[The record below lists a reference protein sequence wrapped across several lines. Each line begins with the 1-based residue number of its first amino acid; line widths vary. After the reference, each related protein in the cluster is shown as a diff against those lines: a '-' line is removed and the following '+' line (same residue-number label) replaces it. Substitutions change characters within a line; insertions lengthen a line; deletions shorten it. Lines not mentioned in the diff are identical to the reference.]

1 MKTTKKIT
9 VSSMVVA
16 LSAIFLI
23 LGSYISAA
31 DLILEVV
38 ASLLAVFVYI
48 EIGSPYTWLV
58 WLATTLTVAFLP
70 NGISVAGM
78 YLLVFGI
85 YPILKA
91 YIERTP
97 RALWLLIKLVYINV
111 IIVILALA
119 VRLITGASMFAS
131 ELLIVNVALWV
142 LINVAFVAYDMFITV
157 AVRLYMLKYRK
168 IFSKFLK

>member
-1 MKTTKKIT
+1 MRTTKKIT

-16 LSAIFLI
+16 LGAIFLI
-23 LGSYISAA
+23 IGSYISAV
-31 DLILEVV
+31 DLILEVI

-97 RALWLLIKLVYINV
+97 RVIWWPIKLVYINV

-119 VRLITGASMFAS
+119 VRLITGASMFTS

-168 IFSKFLK
+168 IFAKFLK

>member
-1 MKTTKKIT
+1 MRTTKKIT
-9 VSSMVVA
+9 VSAMVVA
-16 LSAIFLI
+16 LGAIFLVI
-23 LGSYISAA
+23 GSYISAV
-31 DLILEVV
+31 DLIFEIV
-38 ASLLAVFVYI
+38 ASLLAVFIYL
-48 EIGSPYTWLV
+48 EIGAPYTWLV

-70 NGISVAGM
+70 NGITVAGL
-78 YLLVFGI
+78 YFLVFGI

-97 RALWLLIKLVYINV
+97 RALWWPIKLAYINV

-131 ELLIVNVALWV
+131 EMLIVNIALWV
-142 LINVAFVAYDMFITV
+142 LINVAFIAYDMFITV

-168 IFSKFLK
+168 IFTKFLK

>member
-1 MKTTKKIT
+1 MRTTKKIT
-9 VSSMVVA
+9 VSAMVVA
-16 LSAIFLI
+16 LGAIFLVI
-23 LGSYISAA
+23 GSYVSAV
-31 DLILEVV
+31 DLLFEVV

-70 NGISVAGM
+70 NGISVAGL
-78 YLLVFGI
+78 YLLIFGI

-97 RALWLLIKLVYINV
+97 RALWWPIKLVYINLTV
-111 IIVILALA
+111 VILALA
-119 VRLITGASMFAS
+119 VRLITGASMFTS
-131 ELLIVNVALWV
+131 EMIIVNAALWV

-157 AVRLYMLKYRK
+157 AVRLYMLKYRR
-168 IFSKFLK
+168 IFSRFLK

>member
-1 MKTTKKIT
+1 M
-9 VSSMVVA
+9 
-16 LSAIFLI
+16 
-23 LGSYISAA
+23 
-31 DLILEVV
+31 
-38 ASLLAVFVYI
+38 FVYI

-97 RALWLLIKLVYINV
+97 RVIWWPIKLVYINV

-119 VRLITGASMFAS
+119 VRLITGASMFTS

-168 IFSKFLK
+168 IFAKFLK

>member
-1 MKTTKKIT
+1 MRTTKKIT

-16 LSAIFLI
+16 LGAIFLVI
-23 LGSYISAA
+23 GSYVSTL
-31 DLILEVV
+31 DLIFEVV

-91 YIERTP
+91 YIERLP
-97 RALWLLIKLVYINV
+97 RAFWWLTKLVYINV
-111 IIVILALA
+111 TVLILAIA
-119 VRLITGASMFAS
+119 VRIVTGASMFTS
-131 ELLIVNVALWV
+131 TMLIVNVALWV

-168 IFSKFLK
+168 IFAKFLK

>member
-1 MKTTKKIT
+1 
-9 VSSMVVA
+9 MVVA
-16 LSAIFLI
+16 LGAIFLI
-23 LGSYISAA
+23 VGSYVNTL
-31 DLILEVV
+31 DLIFEVV

-91 YIERTP
+91 YIERLP
-97 RALWLLIKLVYINV
+97 RAFWWPIKLVYINV
-111 IIVILALA
+111 TVLILALA
-119 VRLITGASMFAS
+119 VRVVTGASMFTS
-131 ELLIVNVALWV
+131 KLIIVNVALWF

-168 IFSKFLK
+168 IFAKFLK

>member
-1 MKTTKKIT
+1 MRTTKKIT
-9 VSSMVVA
+9 VSAMVVA
-16 LSAIFLI
+16 LGAIFLVI
-23 LGSYISAA
+23 GSYVSTV
-31 DLILEVV
+31 DLLFEVV

-70 NGISVAGM
+70 NGISVAGL
-78 YLLVFGI
+78 YLLIFGI

-97 RALWLLIKLVYINV
+97 RALWWPIKLVYINLTV
-111 IIVILALA
+111 VILALA
-119 VRLITGASMFAS
+119 VRLITGASMFTS
-131 ELLIVNVALWV
+131 EMIIVNAALWV

-157 AVRLYMLKYRK
+157 AVRLYMLKYRR
-168 IFSKFLK
+168 IFSRFLK

>member
-1 MKTTKKIT
+1 MRTTKKIT
-9 VSSMVVA
+9 VSAMVVA
-16 LSAIFLI
+16 LGAIFLVI
-23 LGSYISAA
+23 GSYISAV
-31 DLILEVV
+31 DLIFEIG
-38 ASLLAVFVYI
+38 ASLLAGFIYL
-48 EIGSPYTWLV
+48 EIGAPYTWLV

-70 NGISVAGM
+70 NGITVAGL
-78 YLLVFGI
+78 YFLVFGI

-97 RALWLLIKLVYINV
+97 RALWWPIKLVYINV

-131 ELLIVNVALWV
+131 EMLIVNIALWV
-142 LINVAFVAYDMFITV
+142 LINVAFIAYDMFITV

-168 IFSKFLK
+168 IFTKFLK

>member
-97 RALWLLIKLVYINV
+97 RALWLPIKLVYINV

>member
-16 LSAIFLI
+16 LGAIFLI

-97 RALWLLIKLVYINV
+97 RALWLPIKLVYINV

>member
-1 MKTTKKIT
+1 MRTTKKIT
-9 VSSMVVA
+9 VSAMVVA
-16 LSAIFLI
+16 LGAIFLVI
-23 LGSYISAA
+23 GSYISAV
-31 DLILEVV
+31 DLLFEVV

-48 EIGSPYTWLV
+48 EIGAPYTWLV

-70 NGISVAGM
+70 NGITVAGM
-78 YLLVFGI
+78 YFLIFGI

-91 YIERTP
+91 YIERAP
-97 RALWLLIKLVYINV
+97 RALWWPIKIVYVN
-111 IIVILALA
+111 IVVLILALA
-119 VRLITGASMFAS
+119 VRLITGSSMFTS

-168 IFSKFLK
+168 IFTKFLK

>member
-1 MKTTKKIT
+1 MRTTKKIT

-16 LSAIFLI
+16 LGAIFLI
-23 LGSYISAA
+23 VGSYVNTL
-31 DLILEVV
+31 DLIFEVV

-91 YIERTP
+91 YIERLP
-97 RALWLLIKLVYINV
+97 RAFWWPIKLVYINV
-111 IIVILALA
+111 TVLILALA
-119 VRLITGASMFAS
+119 VRVVTGASMFTS
-131 ELLIVNVALWV
+131 KLIIVNVALWF

-168 IFSKFLK
+168 IFAKFLK

>member
-9 VSSMVVA
+9 VSGMVVA
-16 LSAIFLI
+16 LGAIFLI
-23 LGSYISAA
+23 VGSYISAV
-31 DLILEVV
+31 DLLFEVV
-38 ASLLAVFVYI
+38 ASLRMVFVYI
-48 EIGSPYTWLV
+48 ELGSPYTWLV
-58 WLATTLTVAFLP
+58 WPATALTVVFLP
-70 NGISVAGM
+70 NGITVAGL

-97 RALWLLIKLVYINV
+97 RVLWWPIKIVYINV
-111 IIVILALA
+111 IILILALM
-119 VRLITGASMFAS
+119 VRLITGAPMFTS
-131 ELLIVNVALWV
+131 RLIIVNAAVWI

-168 IFSKFLK
+168 IFAKFLK

>member
-1 MKTTKKIT
+1 
-9 VSSMVVA
+9 MVVA
-16 LSAIFLI
+16 LGAIFLI
-23 LGSYISAA
+23 IGSYISAV
-31 DLILEVV
+31 DLILEVI

-97 RALWLLIKLVYINV
+97 RVIWWPIKLVYINV

-119 VRLITGASMFAS
+119 VRLITGASMFTS

-168 IFSKFLK
+168 IFAKFLK

>member
-1 MKTTKKIT
+1 MRMTKKIT

-16 LSAIFLI
+16 LGAIFLVI
-23 LGSYISAA
+23 GSYVSTL
-31 DLILEVV
+31 DLIFEVV
-38 ASLLAVFVYI
+38 ASLLMVFVYI
-48 EIGSPYTWLV
+48 ELGSPYTWLV
-58 WLATTLTVAFLP
+58 WPATALTVVFLP
-70 NGISVAGM
+70 NGITVAGL

-97 RALWLLIKLVYINV
+97 RVLWWPIKIVYINV
-111 IIVILALA
+111 IILILAIA
-119 VRLITGASMFAS
+119 VRIVTGASMFTS
-131 ELLIVNVALWV
+131 TMLIVNVALWV

-168 IFSKFLK
+168 IFAKFLK

>member
-9 VSSMVVA
+9 VCAMVVA
-16 LSAIFLI
+16 LGAIFLVV
-23 LGSYISAA
+23 GSYISAV
-31 DLILEVV
+31 DLIFEGV

-48 EIGSPYTWLV
+48 ELGSPYTWLV
-58 WLATTLTVAFLP
+58 WPATTLTVAFLP
-70 NGISVAGM
+70 NGISVAGL
-78 YLLVFGI
+78 YFLVFGI

-97 RALWLLIKLVYINV
+97 RVLWWLIKLVYINV
-111 IIVILALA
+111 IILILAA
-119 VRLITGASMFAS
+119 TVRLITGASMFTS
-131 ELLIVNVALWV
+131 ELFIVNLALWV

-168 IFSKFLK
+168 IFARFLK

>member
-1 MKTTKKIT
+1 MRTTKKIT

-16 LSAIFLI
+16 LGAIFLVI
-23 LGSYISAA
+23 GSYVSTL
-31 DLILEVV
+31 DLIFEVV

-91 YIERTP
+91 YIERLP
-97 RALWLLIKLVYINV
+97 RAFWWPSKLVYINV
-111 IIVILALA
+111 TVLILAIA
-119 VRLITGASMFAS
+119 VRIVTGASMFTS
-131 ELLIVNVALWV
+131 TMLIVNVALWV

-168 IFSKFLK
+168 IFAKFLK

>member
-1 MKTTKKIT
+1 MRTTKKIT

-16 LSAIFLI
+16 LGAIFLI
-23 LGSYISAA
+23 LGSYISTV
-31 DLILEVV
+31 DLIFEVV
-38 ASLLAVFVYI
+38 ASMLAVFVYI

-97 RALWLLIKLVYINV
+97 RVLWWPIKLVYINV
-111 IIVILALA
+111 IVVILAVA
-119 VRLITGASMFAS
+119 VRIVTGASMFTS
-131 ELLIVNVALWV
+131 ELVIVNAALWL

-168 IFSKFLK
+168 IFAKFLK